1 MESFQHYLAVAS
13 SSSPSGS
20 LRQSIIPRF
29 ILAGSSAQLDKPMK
43 ATLVKLFPDWIT
55 NSSFWSSSS
64 SRGCR
69 VFKGIFGESSAN
81 PISSSTTTEAKV
93 SEDVCSFLLSW
104 SSLHC
109 LNVASMPSGVDW
121 GLHWYETNWIYNKK
135 MEPLDSIPWFLQR
148 TVKPYLWKISLK
160 TKENSQKPYML
171 K

>member
-1 MESFQHYLAVAS
+1 MESLQNYLAVAS

-64 SRGCR
+64 RGCR

-81 PISSSTTTEAKV
+81 PTSSSTTTEANV
-93 SEDVCSFLLSW
+93 SEVVCSFLLSW

-109 LNVASMPSGVDW
+109 LNVASIPSGVDW
-121 GLHWYETNWIYNKK
+121 GLHWYETNWIYYKK
-135 MEPLDSIPWFLQR
+135 
-148 TVKPYLWKISLK
+148 WKHLIKFRGSYNVL
-160 TKENSQKPYML
+160 
-171 K
+171 

>member
-1 MESFQHYLAVAS
+1 MESLQHYLAVAS

-29 ILAGSSAQLDKPMK
+29 ILAGSSAQFDKPMK

-64 SRGCR
+64 RGCR

-81 PISSSTTTEAKV
+81 PTSSSTTTEANL
-93 SEDVCSFLLSW
+93 SEVVCSFLLSW

-109 LNVASMPSGVDW
+109 LNVASIPSGVDW
-121 GLHWYETNWIYNKK
+121 GLHWYETNWIYDKK
-135 MEPLDSIPWFLQR
+135 
-148 TVKPYLWKISLK
+148 WKHLIKFRGSYNVL
-160 TKENSQKPYML
+160 
-171 K
+171 

>member
-1 MESFQHYLAVAS
+1 MESLQNYLAVAS

-64 SRGCR
+64 RGCK

-81 PISSSTTTEAKV
+81 PTSSSTTTEANV
-93 SEDVCSFLLSW
+93 SEVVCSFLLSW

-109 LNVASMPSGVDW
+109 LNVASIPSGVDW
-121 GLHWYETNWIYNKK
+121 GLHWYETNWIYDKK
-135 MEPLDSIPWFLQR
+135 
-148 TVKPYLWKISLK
+148 WKHLIKFRGSYNVL
-160 TKENSQKPYML
+160 
-171 K
+171 

>member
-1 MESFQHYLAVAS
+1 MESLQNYLAVAS

-64 SRGCR
+64 RGCR

-81 PISSSTTTEAKV
+81 PTSSSTTTEANV
-93 SEDVCSFLLSW
+93 SEVVCSFLLSW

-109 LNVASMPSGVDW
+109 LNVASIPSGVDW
-121 GLHWYETNWIYNKK
+121 GLHWYETNWIYDKK
-135 MEPLDSIPWFLQR
+135 
-148 TVKPYLWKISLK
+148 WKHLIKFRGSYNVL
-160 TKENSQKPYML
+160 
-171 K
+171 

>member
-1 MESFQHYLAVAS
+1 MESLQNYLEVAS

-64 SRGCR
+64 RGCR

-81 PISSSTTTEAKV
+81 PTSSSTTTEANV
-93 SEDVCSFLLSW
+93 FEVVCSFLLSW

-109 LNVASMPSGVDW
+109 LNVASIPSGVDW
-121 GLHWYETNWIYNKK
+121 GLHWYETNWIYDKK
-135 MEPLDSIPWFLQR
+135 
-148 TVKPYLWKISLK
+148 WKHLIKFRGSYNVL
-160 TKENSQKPYML
+160 
-171 K
+171 

>member
-1 MESFQHYLAVAS
+1 MESLQNYLAVAS

-64 SRGCR
+64 RGCR

-81 PISSSTTTEAKV
+81 PTSSSTTTEANV
-93 SEDVCSFLLSW
+93 SEVVCSFLLSW

-109 LNVASMPSGVDW
+109 LNVASIPSGVDW
-121 GLHWYETNWIYNKK
+121 GLHWYETNWIYDKK
-135 MEPLDSIPWFLQR
+135 
-148 TVKPYLWKISLK
+148 WKHLIEFRGSYNVL
-160 TKENSQKPYML
+160 
-171 K
+171 

>member
-1 MESFQHYLAVAS
+1 MESLQHYLAVAS

-55 NSSFWSSSS
+55 YSSFWSSS

-81 PISSSTTTEAKV
+81 PTSSSTTTEANV
-93 SEDVCSFLLSW
+93 SEVVCSFLLSW

-109 LNVASMPSGVDW
+109 LNVASIPSGVDW
-121 GLHWYETNWIYNKK
+121 GLHWYETNWIYDKK
-135 MEPLDSIPWFLQR
+135 RKHLIKFLGSYN
-148 TVKPYLWKISLK
+148 VL
-160 TKENSQKPYML
+160 
-171 K
+171 

>member
-1 MESFQHYLAVAS
+1 MESLQHYLAVAS

-64 SRGCR
+64 RGCR

-81 PISSSTTTEAKV
+81 PTSSSTTTEANV
-93 SEDVCSFLLSW
+93 SEVVCSFLLSW

-109 LNVASMPSGVDW
+109 LNVASIPSGVDW
-121 GLHWYETNWIYNKK
+121 GLHWYETNWIYDKK
-135 MEPLDSIPWFLQR
+135 
-148 TVKPYLWKISLK
+148 WKHLIKFRGSYNVL
-160 TKENSQKPYML
+160 
-171 K
+171 